1 MPIIASFST
10 MRGTAA
16 ADSGLLTVTRTSSE
30 PARHRS
36 ATCFTVE
43 ATSAVSVLVIDCT
56 TTGASPP
63 TATPPMRTW
72 RVFRRGAGPKAQSD
86 RGWTRAWAAAGVV
99 VIAAFLSVRDGAVGF
114 VLTLLVTKARAR
126 GAR

>member
-1 MPIIASFST
+1 MIGTSMPIIDRRST

-36 ATCFTVE
+36 ATCLVVA

-72 RVFRRGAGPKAQSD
+72 RVARRGAGPYDGTRSAQGGGSWVT
-86 RGWTRAWAAAGVV
+86 GSRAG
-99 VIAAFLSVRDGAVGF
+99 LDM
-114 VLTLLVTKARAR
+114 
-126 GAR
+126 